1 MITAE
6 FTRKI
11 DTLSSDEFQMVEV
24 YVDNILEYSRRRKKE
39 MAWSKIQS
47 DLKESEKRMS
57 LEGGISSQQL
67 RKNFFFLGGGYNMYQ
82 IIYAPIVQEKLA
94 SLKVRLIEL
103 CGETTGEKPFSAVID
118 DFETRLTFSNTG
130 IPIKTIYDVEKEF
143 ESIT

>member
-67 RKNFFFLGGGYNMYQ
+67 RKNLG
-82 IIYAPIVQEKLA
+82 V
-94 SLKVRLIEL
+94 
-103 CGETTGEKPFSAVID
+103 
-118 DFETRLTFSNTG
+118 
-130 IPIKTIYDVEKEF
+130 
-143 ESIT
+143 

>member
-6 FTRKI
+6 LTRKI

-57 LEGGISSQQL
+57 LEVGISSQQL
-67 RKNFFFLGGGYNMYQ
+67 RKNFFLGGG
-82 IIYAPIVQEKLA
+82 IICI
-94 SLKVRLIEL
+94 RLFTPPSFRKSWL
-103 CGETTGEKPFSAVID
+103 P
-118 DFETRLTFSNTG
+118 
-130 IPIKTIYDVEKEF
+130 
-143 ESIT
+143 

>member
-67 RKNFFFLGGGYNMYQ
+67 RKNFFFLGGGG
-82 IIYAPIVQEKLA
+82 IICI
-94 SLKVRLIEL
+94 RLFTPPSFRKSWL
-103 CGETTGEKPFSAVID
+103 P
-118 DFETRLTFSNTG
+118 
-130 IPIKTIYDVEKEF
+130 
-143 ESIT
+143 